1 MPVGGVPHRR
11 PSRSSVRRVVECVS
25 SARRRPRGAPTRTL
39 GPVAPSHPSST
50 SWTERFGGALIVDVL
65 ATAVMVCCGVAL
77 VVFQYDH
84 NDGVVLPGVDPPARW
99 LSILLVVAA
108 VVPTA
113 VRRLRPVTVLLV
125 GLVPFVIARL
135 VKAPEFQ
142 VTSIALFL
150 QIYAV
155 GRWAVDARARNLS
168 RVLAVLA
175 LLAVLVRSIF
185 EEWDAFVDGGFIPA
199 DGYLLA
205 AIVGVVF
212 SLVFVL
218 ASVLAGNSGRDRA
231 ERERE
236 LAARTLELEAEREEN
251 ARRAVVDE
259 RIRIARELHDVV
271 AHHVSVMGV
280 QAGAARRVMASRPDA
295 AADALEA
302 VEDSSRQAV
311 VELHRLLGFLR
322 DESDPES
329 GLDPTPGLTRL
340 DELVASVTAAGVQ
353 TTLEVVGDVRT
364 VPGSVGLS
372 GYRIVQE
379 ALTNV
384 LRHAHADR
392 AHVELVYGAT
402 ALTVTVTDNG
412 RGSAPSGGG
421 SGAGGNGLV
430 GMGER
435 AALVGGSV
443 QHGPNPG
450 GGFRVVADLPTDA
463 TPGRPPAPARS
474 ASTADAR
481 AIGTGASTATVAG
494 ESKEPA

>member
-1 MPVGGVPHRR
+1 MAR
-11 PSRSSVRRVVECVS
+11 PDPITNR
-25 SARRRPRGAPTRTL
+25 
-39 GPVAPSHPSST
+39 
-50 SWTERFGGALIVDVL
+50 WTERLGGALAVDVV
-65 ATAVMVCCGVAL
+65 ATVIMVACGIAI

-84 NDGVVLPGVDPPARW
+84 NDGVVLPGVEPPARW
-99 LSILLVVAA
+99 LAILLVLASVA
-108 VVPTA
+108 PTA
-113 VRRLRPVTVLLV
+113 LRRLRPVPVLLA
-125 GLVPFVIARL
+125 GLVPFVAARL
-135 VKAPEFQ
+135 LKVPEFQ

-155 GRWAVDARARNLS
+155 GRWSMHTRARNLT
-168 RVLAVLA
+168 RVIAVVA
-175 LLAVLVRSIF
+175 LLVVLVRSIF

-205 AIVGVVF
+205 AVVGVVF
-212 SLVFVL
+212 NLVFVL
-218 ASVLAGNSGRDRA
+218 ASVVAGNSGRDRA
-231 ERERE
+231 DRERE
-236 LAARTLELEAEREEN
+236 LAARTLELDAERVEN

-280 QAGAARRVMASRPDA
+280 QAGAARRVMATRPEA
-295 AADALEA
+295 AAVALEA

-322 DESDPES
+322 DEDDPES

-353 TTLEVVGDVRT
+353 TGLEVVGEVRT

-384 LRHAHADR
+384 LRHARADR
-392 AHVELVYGAT
+392 AHVRLDYGST

-412 RGSAPSGGG
+412 RGPTPAGGANR
-421 SGAGGNGLV
+421 AGGNGLV

-435 AALVGGSV
+435 AALVGGTV
-443 QHGPNPG
+443 EHGSNPG
-450 GGFRVVADLPTDA
+450 GGFRVVAVLPTDA
-463 TPGRPPAPARS
+463 RPGRPPAPARS
-474 ASTADAR
+474 S
-481 AIGTGASTATVAG
+481 GHPAG
-494 ESKEPA
+494 SAAEPAPAGGAREWA